1 MGQRGKCWKWG
12 APPPP
17 ILYIVHGIGSR
28 TRLLGLGLWGIARGV
43 DTFHQASFET
53 ETHALGAQS
62 LSREE
67 NFLLHSKDV
76 PAALEITDKEHASM
90 PLLLLLLLLSPTP
103 RGHFVVFAKAPPKL
117 VGDGVHSYC
126 TKYDNHIIHNFK
138 IQNLSNV

>member
-1 MGQRGKCWKWG
+1 MSEVGG
-12 APPPP
+12 ASSLV
-17 ILYIVHGIGSR
+17 LYIVHGIGSH

-53 ETHALGAQS
+53 ETHALGARS

-90 PLLLLLLLLSPTP
+90 SSLLLLLPPTP

-117 VGDGVHSYC
+117 VGDRVHSYH
-126 TKYDNHIIHNFK
+126 TKYDNHVIHNSK
-138 IQNLSNV
+138 LKT